1 MRRLAILVPFV
12 LACSGGS
19 LTSKEAASQLT
30 AALGDAGVKC
40 LHREP
45 PPFHACDGLDAGAS
59 CAVPDDDSD
68 GGRAGS
74 CKGLRDGRLVC
85 AGADD
90 DDDHADGGEGDHQRD
105 GGGDDEDRED
115 GGGRHQGA
123 DGGMDGM
130 HDGGAEWM
138 RDGGLPPPI
147 QAALD
152 ACVGHAADDVCSVSF
167 REHAVQGACRL
178 APDGKTLICAP
189 LCFHR

>member
-19 LTSKEAASQLT
+19 LSSRDAVSQFT

-68 GGRAGS
+68 AGQAGF
-74 CKGLRDGRLVC
+74 CKGLRDGRMVC

-90 DDDHADGGEGDHQRD
+90 EDERADGGDGDHHD
-105 GGGDDEDRED
+105 GGDDDGDR
-115 GGGRHQGA
+115 A
-123 DGGMDGM
+123 DGGMDGP
-130 HDGGAEWM
+130 HDGGSGWM
-138 RDGGLPPPI
+138 RDGGRPPPI

-152 ACVGHAADDVCSVSF
+152 ACVGHAADDVCSVNF
-167 REHAVQGACRL
+167 REHVIQGACRL

-189 LCFHR
+189 LCFHP